1 MLTDIEIAQ
10 AASPLGIQDIAKKAG
25 IPEDLLECYGNDKA
39 KVALRFL
46 NEDASKGKLVLV
58 TAITPTP
65 AGEGKTTTSIGLAD
79 GLRAIG

>member
-46 NEDASKGKLVLV
+46 NEDAPRGKLV
-58 TAITPTP
+58 
-65 AGEGKTTTSIGLAD
+65 
-79 GLRAIG
+79 